1 MKNTVTA
8 IKGDIGDIGGHFA
21 PSQAVLTEVKRTFD
35 EKGKGLISDHSIGH
49 TGGDTAIIVT
59 HEWGQRDGA
68 PILGMPFRWKP
79 VLPRNRG
86 RSRSCPTFKGQS
98 CKLG

>member
-8 IKGDIGDIGGHFA
+8 IKADIGDIGGHFA

-49 TGGDTAIIVT
+49 TGGRCWYYR
-59 HEWGQRDGA
+59 HSRMGA
-68 PILGMPFRWKP
+68 TRRCTDSWD
-79 VLPRNRG
+79 VV
-86 RSRSCPTFKGQS
+86 
-98 CKLG
+98 